1 MKKYLLIMAVAA
13 LALTSCSS
21 DETIAVNQSDSINF
35 RSLTNN
41 LTRAADIES
50 ASDLKSF
57 NVYAQKSDDKS
68 DYIGT
73 SSTGS
78 SESFVSN
85 GSGTYTSASKHY
97 WPASGNLDFYAWSAN
112 STANGNKETS
122 VTATA
127 YNIYDV
133 TVPSTAADQPDFI
146 YASNFGQAKVT
157 SVALTFNHYESRI
170 VLKVKNTASN
180 LNFEVTGWKIV
191 YPDNAGTITFSG
203 FSTGTTRTATWSA
216 NTTQSVDN
224 EFVSMVTSTNI
235 AANTTTAAQLGTGPQ
250 QMIMI
255 PQETVGSTPPA
266 LAYLGTGGTYKL
278 NRAYIAIEYS
288 ATGSNTITSGWRCWP
303 LPANTT
309 WEQGK
314 QYTYII
320 DIADGGY
327 KELDPN
333 DGSTDPEPELANSL
347 IQFASITVTDW
358 ITDLDGNTTDDDDI
372 EAGM

>member
-21 DETIAVNQSDSINF
+21 DETIAVNQSDAISF

-50 ASDLKSF
+50 AADLASF
-57 NVYAQKSDDKS
+57 NVYAQKHDDAS

-73 SSTGS
+73 SSTNS
-78 SESFVSN
+78 SVSFVNN
-85 GSGTYTSASKHY
+85 GSGTYTSSSKHY

-122 VTATA
+122 VTANSFDSYA
-127 YNIYDV
+127 V

-146 YASNFGQAKVT
+146 YASNYNQAKVA

-170 VLKVKNTASN
+170 VLKVKNTASS
-180 LNFEVTGWKIV
+180 LNFTVTGWKIV
-191 YPDNAGTITFSG
+191 YPDNTGTVSFSG
-203 FSTGTTRTATWSA
+203 FATGATRTATWSN
-216 NTTQSVDN
+216 NTTLALAN
-224 EFVSMVTSTNI
+224 EFVSAVTSTNI
-235 AANTTTAAQLGTGPQ
+235 AANTSTAAQLGTDEQ

-255 PQETVGSTPPA
+255 PQSVVAASPDA
-266 LAYLGTGGTYKL
+266 LAYLGTGGTNKL

-288 ATGSNTITSGWRCWP
+288 ASGSNTIASGWRCWP
-303 LPANTT
+303 LPASTT

-327 KELDPN
+327 KELDPD
-333 DGSTDPEPELANSL
+333 DGSTDPEPELSNSL
-347 IQFASITVTDW
+347 IQFAGITVTDW
-358 ITDLDGNTTDDDDI
+358 ITDLNGNSAADDDVVV
-372 EAGM
+372 GM